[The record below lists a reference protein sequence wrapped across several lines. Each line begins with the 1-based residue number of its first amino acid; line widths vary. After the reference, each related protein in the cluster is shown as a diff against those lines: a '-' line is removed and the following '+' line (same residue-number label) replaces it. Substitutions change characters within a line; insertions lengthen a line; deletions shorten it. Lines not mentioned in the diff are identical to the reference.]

1 MPRTARTYEKPS
13 RISQGLVVCL
23 SIAVVLMAGW
33 LAITIMVSS
42 YATTSAVGDVK
53 MASAPVHEEN
63 VSPEP
68 ENPQVAPRANSAYY
82 EPLPQDYASTTPTP
96 PRSALPLASFAEP
109 PPAATRDPAYA
120 PSSVATAAPEVQHS
134 SIPALSLYLPPRA
147 LSLSSPAG
155 GGGPVRGQLAE
166 GREGTVPSIDAA
178 EAIADLMRLPPPSP
192 YPPPRAA
199 EGRVGVAPVPV
210 PRPRPRL
217 ESEDIQPVAEDRPS
231 SDFLIDRRR

>member
-82 EPLPQDYASTTPTP
+82 EPLPQDYALTTPTP
-96 PRSALPLASFAEP
+96 PRSALPPASFAEP
-109 PPAATRDPAYA
+109 PPAATRDDADAPLSIATAVPDGNFRGIPTPAPYPPLRA
-120 PSSVATAAPEVQHS
+120 PS
-134 SIPALSLYLPPRA
+134 LPY
-147 LSLSSPAG
+147 PAG
-155 GGGPVRGQLAE
+155 GGAPSRGQIGESTA
-166 GREGTVPSIDAA
+166 GPTPSIDAA
-178 EAIADLMRLPPPSP
+178 DAIADLMRLPPSPPSSAP
-192 YPPPRAA
+192 SRAG
-199 EGRVGVAPVPV
+199 EGRVAGAYVPV

-217 ESEDIQPVAEDRPS
+217 ESEDVQSIADQPS
-231 SDFLIDRRR
+231 FDFLVDRRR